1 MTVRIAM
8 WSGPR
13 NISTAMMRAWEN
25 RPDTAV
31 IDEPFYACY
40 LAETGLDH
48 PGREEVIAAQPT
60 DWRAVV
66 AGLTGPVP
74 DGRDI
79 YFQKH
84 MAQHLLPGMGRDWLG
99 GVTNAILIRHPDEVV
114 ASYVQRRPGVDV
126 APEELGF
133 PQQLEIHE
141 RVTEETGTPP
151 PVLDAKDV
159 LEDPQRM
166 LGLLCVAVGVPFSEA
181 MLSWPAGS
189 RDSDGVWAHHWYA
202 AVEQSTGFAPYRAPA
217 EPLDPAWR
225 PLADACMPA
234 YRHLHQV
241 RLR

>member
-48 PGREEVIAAQPT
+48 PGREDVLAAQPT

-66 AGLTGPVP
+66 ASLTGSVP
-74 DGRDI
+74 EGREI

-99 GVTNAILIRHPDEVV
+99 AVTNAILIRHPDEVV
-114 ASYVQRRPGVDV
+114 ASYVQRRPDV
-126 APEELGF
+126 SVEPEELGY
-133 PQQLEIHE
+133 PQQMEIYE
-141 RVTEETGTPP
+141 RVTADTGTPP
-151 PVLDAKDV
+151 PVLDAMDV
-159 LEDPQRM
+159 LEDPRRM
-166 LGLLCVAVGVPFSEA
+166 LGLLCDAVGVPFSEA
-181 MLSWPAGS
+181 MLSWPPGR
-189 RDSDGVWAHHWYA
+189 RDSDGVWAPHWYA
-202 AVEQSTGFAPYRAPA
+202 AVERSTGFAPYRAPT
-217 EPLDPAWR
+217 EPLDPCWR

-234 YRHLHQV
+234 YRRLHEV